1 MSDIQ
6 VFNNEDFGQIRA
18 KVVND
23 DIWWVAK
30 DVCDILDYS
39 NSRMAVKKLDNDEKG
54 VSVIDTP
61 GGKQEMVVINEFG
74 LYNLVLS
81 SNKPEARKFKRWI
94 THEVIPSI
102 RKTGSYSVEQQNKP
116 ANQYDLLRSMVD
128 KMEEIDNKATRAE
141 KQSEQAINEAQDI
154 RDTIIETDEDWRNWV
169 NEKLNTIGF
178 QTGDYKGIR
187 QESYEELE
195 DRARCRLGVRLD
207 NLKER
212 KRDQGATKTELNNT
226 RKLDVIEQ
234 DKRLKEIYT
243 AIVKEL
249 AVKHSA

>member
-6 VFNNEDFGQIRA
+6 IFNNEDFGQIRA

-54 VSVIDTP
+54 VSAIDTP

-102 RKTGSYSVEQQNKP
+102 RKTGSQTLSIGGGIN
-116 ANQYDLLRSMVD
+116 ANHRRS
-128 KMEEIDNKATRAE
+128 A
-141 KQSEQAINEAQDI
+141 
-154 RDTIIETDEDWRNWV
+154 
-169 NEKLNTIGF
+169 
-178 QTGDYKGIR
+178 
-187 QESYEELE
+187 
-195 DRARCRLGVRLD
+195 
-207 NLKER
+207 
-212 KRDQGATKTELNNT
+212 
-226 RKLDVIEQ
+226 
-234 DKRLKEIYT
+234 
-243 AIVKEL
+243 
-249 AVKHSA
+249 